1 MITDKE
7 IKEKIAEYQGKKDIS
22 TDECVK
28 LSAFYTLKK
37 EMFPEETD
45 VVEIPRYS
53 NATAPDQFTY
63 DSGTE
68 FSNTIQGMNIDDI
81 LFIFDDLMKATF
93 VYNRGLYNSTI
104 RELKNLTLK

>member
-1 MITDKE
+1 MITEKE
-7 IKEKIAEYQGKKDIS
+7 IQEKIAAYQGKKDIT

-37 EMFPEETD
+37 ELFPDDTD

-63 DSGTE
+63 NSGTE
-68 FSNTIQGMNIDDI
+68 FSDTIQGMNIDDI

>member
-1 MITDKE
+1 LITEKE
-7 IKEKIAEYQGKKDIS
+7 IQEKIAEYQGKKDIS

-28 LSAFYTLKK
+28 LSAFYNLKK
-37 EMFPEETD
+37 ELFPDDTD
-45 VVEIPRYS
+45 VVEIPMYS

-68 FSNTIQGMNIDDI
+68 FSNTIQGMNIGDI
-81 LFIFDDLMKATF
+81 VYMFDELMKATF
-93 VYNRGLYNSTI
+93 VYNRGLYNATI